1 MRRRDFLELA
11 LAGSAWS
18 AMAAAAGKTGRA
30 RHASLGRVVVVGA
43 GYGGATAA
51 KYVRILSGGR
61 IEVILVDQNAD
72 FISCPVSNRVLAGQK
87 TLEQLTFGY
96 DLLQQHH
103 GVKFMRGSVT
113 AIDASKSHIVMAGK
127 KLSYDRLIVAPGID
141 FIFDAAPKLAG
152 AQQQIPHA
160 WKAGP
165 QTRVLHQQL
174 LAMPNGGVF
183 TIVVPPQPYRCP
195 PAPYERACQVA
206 FYLKTHKPRS
216 KVMVLDAN
224 PVITSKRA
232 LFERAWRDLYPGMIE
247 YVPGS
252 ELQQVDV
259 ATKTVKTAFDTVK
272 SDVLNIIPPQR
283 AGRIAQDC
291 GLANVERRWCE
302 VDFISYASTVLPHE
316 RLYSVQEQ
324 HPFPFLRE
332 ILLFLSLAGILIPLL
347 QRLRINQVLGFLAA
361 GALFG
366 PFGLGRMA
374 HDVGWLGWLTFPN
387 NENVGLLAELGVL
400 FLMFMIGLELS
411 AARLWA
417 MRRWVFGAGS
427 AQVALC
433 ALLLG
438 GAVWLLL
445 DQSMEASLVLGL
457 VLSLSSTAVVMQL
470 LSERQTTGTPLGQA
484 AFAVLMLQDLAV
496 VPILILIGALGG
508 HAAGDGGQLNTQLN
522 IPMLALLAMGKAAL
536 AIALIYLV
544 GGRVV
549 HPLFRAFARHR
560 QPDVFMAL
568 ILLSTFGI
576 AALSAI
582 AGLSMALGALI
593 AGLLLA
599 ETEFKHEVELM
610 VEPFKGLLM
619 GLFFMTVG
627 MGMDPLQIVHA
638 PLWLACAVVLLIVL
652 KAVVIAPVL
661 RLGGLP
667 WGRAVEGALLLGQG
681 GEFAFIVIGYAV
693 SARLLDP
700 GLGGRV
706 MLAVGLS
713 LFLTPML
720 ARIGRTI
727 GERTEGEAREREA
740 RHADADLEAARGRVI
755 IAGFGRV
762 GQQLAKLLASQ
773 GIPYVAFEN
782 DAKLV
787 SKLHAQGVPVYFGN
801 AARPELLR
809 RVHAIDAPAI
819 VLTMDHP
826 SSALQAVRGIRR
838 EFPHM
843 RLFARSRDEKH
854 ARALKLAG
862 ASVVVPETL
871 EASLQLSSFVLQA
884 MGLDERVVDV
894 IIDRERD
901 QFAQALTAPD
911 GSQ

>member
-1 MRRRDFLELA
+1 M
-11 LAGSAWS
+11 
-18 AMAAAAGKTGRA
+18 
-30 RHASLGRVVVVGA
+30 
-43 GYGGATAA
+43 
-51 KYVRILSGGR
+51 
-61 IEVILVDQNAD
+61 
-72 FISCPVSNRVLAGQK
+72 
-87 TLEQLTFGY
+87 
-96 DLLQQHH
+96 
-103 GVKFMRGSVT
+103 
-113 AIDASKSHIVMAGK
+113 
-127 KLSYDRLIVAPGID
+127 
-141 FIFDAAPKLAG
+141 
-152 AQQQIPHA
+152 
-160 WKAGP
+160 
-165 QTRVLHQQL
+165 
-174 LAMPNGGVF
+174 
-183 TIVVPPQPYRCP
+183 
-195 PAPYERACQVA
+195 
-206 FYLKTHKPRS
+206 
-216 KVMVLDAN
+216 
-224 PVITSKRA
+224 
-232 LFERAWRDLYPGMIE
+232 
-247 YVPGS
+247 
-252 ELQQVDV
+252 
-259 ATKTVKTAFDTVK
+259 
-272 SDVLNIIPPQR
+272 
-283 AGRIAQDC
+283 
-291 GLANVERRWCE
+291 
-302 VDFISYASTVLPHE
+302 
-316 RLYSVQEQ
+316 QEQ

-366 PFGLGRMA
+366 PFGLGRVA
-374 HDVGWLGWLTFPN
+374 QDVHWLGWLTFPN
-387 NENVGLLAELGVL
+387 NENIGLLAELGVL

-427 AQVALC
+427 AQVACC

-445 DQSMEASLVLGL
+445 GESPEASLVLGL

-470 LSERQTTGTPLGQA
+470 LSERHATGTPLGQA
-484 AFAVLMLQDLAV
+484 AFAMLMLQDLAV

-508 HAAGDGGQLNTQLN
+508 HAAVDGAQPN
-522 IPMLALLAMGKAAL
+522 IPVLALLAMGKAAL

-576 AALSAI
+576 AALSAM

-638 PLWLACAVVLLIVL
+638 PLWLGCAVLLLVAL

-667 WGRAVEGALLLGQG
+667 WGRAAEGALLLGQG

-693 SARLLDP
+693 SAKLLAP
-700 GLGGRV
+700 ALGGRV

-713 LFLTPML
+713 LFLTPLL

-727 GERTEGEAREREA
+727 AERTERDAHEHEAQQAEA
-740 RHADADLEAARGRVI
+740 GLEAARGRVI

-762 GQQLAKLLASQ
+762 GQQLAKLLAGQ

-782 DAKLV
+782 DARLV
-787 SKLHAQGVPVYFGN
+787 SRLHAQGVPVYFGN

-809 RVHAIDAPAI
+809 RVHADEAAAI

-838 EFPHM
+838 EFPQM

-854 ARALKLAG
+854 ARTLKLAG

-884 MGLDERVVDV
+884 MGLDERVVDAIV
-894 IIDRERD
+894 DRERD
-901 QFAQALTAPD
+901 QFVQALTAPD
-911 GSQ
+911 SSL